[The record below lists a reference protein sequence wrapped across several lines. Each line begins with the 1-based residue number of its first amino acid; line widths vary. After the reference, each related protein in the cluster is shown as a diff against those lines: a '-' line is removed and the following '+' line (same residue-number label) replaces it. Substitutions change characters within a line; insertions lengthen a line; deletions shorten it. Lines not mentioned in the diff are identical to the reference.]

1 MRSRKAV
8 RSTQPIY
15 PTGRRIKGMVS
26 TRPAQDEWLNG
37 RYLEKRLQAWQD
49 RRHEI
54 LRQLENN
61 FKAPRLLSLDEAYA
75 AVDVAFYLVDE
86 LRNYALCL
94 EAQAGEICE
103 KLRRWEAR
111 KAPGQRPRPARQ

>member
-1 MRSRKAV
+1 
-8 RSTQPIY
+8 
-15 PTGRRIKGMVS
+15 MVS

-94 EAQAGEICE
+94 EPQAGEICE

-111 KAPGQRPRPARQ
+111 QAPGQRPRPARQ